1 MRCWPVRV
9 RLPPAVRRP
18 CSPTGR
24 GARLKSGSVWVRL
37 PPRAPALTEIYDPW
51 MRRHTDLYYV
61 LFAFMWILIGIVG
74 SAILIMVFHPE
85 PFSRPFVRSATT
97 TTSSTTTTV
106 KLGKNVPA
114 DW

>member
-1 MRCWPVRV
+1 
-9 RLPPAVRRP
+9 
-18 CSPTGR
+18 
-24 GARLKSGSVWVRL
+24 
-37 PPRAPALTEIYDPW
+37 